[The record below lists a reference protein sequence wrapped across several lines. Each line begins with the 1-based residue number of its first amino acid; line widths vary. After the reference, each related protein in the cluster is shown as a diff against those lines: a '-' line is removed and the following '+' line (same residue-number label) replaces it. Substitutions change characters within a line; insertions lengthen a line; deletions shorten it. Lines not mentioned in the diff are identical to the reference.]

1 MIESGIRI
9 QDRSD
14 IVATK
19 RVLDTKSRKWK
30 KVSDTKKDDSN
41 KKTEDNSGLA
51 SSKSGKKTATS
62 KATKRANRKTL
73 YSLEGNLSYVP
84 NENSIQLRA
93 GETVKLKGL
102 GSYLSGNYYVSS
114 IERTISSSGY
124 SQTATVLKTD
134 FKKSLKIVAKYPDE
148 KSKLKDYDSIYKKN
162 LNKYMSTHKG
172 AKPKKH
178 VVKKGDTL
186 YSISKKY
193 FKTTKYAKKLASI
206 NGNLAKSKWKK
217 LPVSYKLVIAKK

>member
-1 MIESGIRI
+1 M
-9 QDRSD
+9 
-14 IVATK
+14 ATK

-62 KATKRANRKTL
+62 KATNRANRKTL

-124 SQTATVLKTD
+124 SQSATVIKTN
-134 FKKSLKIVAKYPDE
+134 FRKSLKIVAKYPDE
-148 KSKLKDYDSIYKKN
+148 KSKLKAFESTYKKN
-162 LNKYMSTHKG
+162 LEKYKKSHNG
-172 AKPKKH
+172 ATPKSH
-178 VVKKGDTL
+178 VVGKKETL
-186 YSISKKY
+186 YTISKKY
-193 FKTTKYAKKLASI
+193 FNSTRYANQLAKI
-206 NGNLAKSKWKK
+206 NGSIPKKKWTK
-217 LPVSYKLVIAKK
+217 LPVGYKLVIAKK